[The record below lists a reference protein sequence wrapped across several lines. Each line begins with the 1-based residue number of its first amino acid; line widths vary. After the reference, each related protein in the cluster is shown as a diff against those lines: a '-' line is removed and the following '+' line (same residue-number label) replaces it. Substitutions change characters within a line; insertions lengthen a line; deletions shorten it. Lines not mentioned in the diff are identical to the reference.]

1 MIRILDRLIA
11 TTFLRIF
18 ALFIIGAPLLFI
30 VGNLVEYVDRYFD
43 RGLTVGEVALAYLYQ
58 VPEYVSWS
66 FPIAALLA
74 AVFTIHTMT
83 QHREVMAAK
92 AGSRSEVMGSR
103 FTAGTAMYSARP
115 PSSPVMPYS
124 V

>member
-1 MIRILDRLIA
+1 MRCK
-11 TTFLRIF
+11 T
-18 ALFIIGAPLLFI
+18 
-30 VGNLVEYVDRYFD
+30 E
-43 RGLTVGEVALAYLYQ
+43 
-58 VPEYVSWS
+58 
-66 FPIAALLA
+66 LLA
-74 AVFTIHTMT
+74 PAVAAPSGS
-83 QHREVMAAK
+83 VMAAK